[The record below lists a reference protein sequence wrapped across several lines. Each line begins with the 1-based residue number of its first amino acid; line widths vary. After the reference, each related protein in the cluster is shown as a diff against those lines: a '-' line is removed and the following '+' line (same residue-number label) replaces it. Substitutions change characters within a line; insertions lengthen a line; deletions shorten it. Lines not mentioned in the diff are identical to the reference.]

1 MFFKDEYCDFY
12 VDIFIAFPY
21 IDLINIKY
29 MMSIYQIM
37 TKKLLFI

>member
-1 MFFKDEYCDFY
+1 MFLKDEYCIFY
-12 VDIFIAFPY
+12 ADIFIAFSY

-29 MMSIYQIM
+29 MMSIYYIM